1 LQQFSL
7 KSSKICC
14 LFFCK
19 NQNSFCFSEKFRKNK
34 ALFCKNSTFFSG
46 SVRPRQHGEGRLL
59 RLAHFHCAFC
69 SPPPQVHRVRGGG
82 RSVPKIPRE
91 HRWASSMFSSYNEFS
106 VESGS
111 LRAASPGSSWYVIPS
126 TPCKNAP
133 RCSLLS

>member
-1 LQQFSL
+1 MWCPFSLSRKLEMLQQFSL

-82 RSVPKIPRE
+82 GLFQK
-91 HRWASSMFSSYNEFS
+91 
-106 VESGS
+106 
-111 LRAASPGSSWYVIPS
+111 SPGNIGGHQVCSPPTMSSLWKVVHLEQHHQVP
-126 TPCKNAP
+126 PGM
-133 RCSLLS
+133 